1 VTEHSWRIADN
12 GIVLGE
18 VLEISLQRTLPSASS
33 GREPPPSYG
42 RAPLAAD
49 QEVVLAGI
57 GTGEIFWIGFQPL
70 RASTQIA
77 VRVRGE
83 LPQDLDLVSG
93 GPWTPTLSHDPPNY
107 LIVPPVR
114 FVSGLGPENRRL
126 WLEVFLRR
134 GPLAAESWSRSADTG
149 VRVEVLTAS
158 EFTRR
163 TGVPPPP
170 LAESDRYQGR
180 RYP

>member
-1 VTEHSWRIADN
+1 MEHSWRIADN

-18 VLEISLQRTLPSASS
+18 VLEISVQRTLPSASP

-42 RAPLAAD
+42 RAPLAVD

-57 GTGEIFWIGFQPL
+57 GTGEICWIGLQPL
-70 RASTQIA
+70 RASIQIA

-93 GPWTPTLSHDPPNY
+93 GRWTAALVHDPPNY
-107 LIVPPVR
+107 LIVPPAR

-126 WLEVFLRR
+126 WLEVVGLRP
-134 GPLAAESWSRSADTG
+134 GPEAAESWSRSTDTG
-149 VRVEVLTAS
+149 VRVEVLPAS

-163 TGVPPPP
+163 TGVPTPPVV
-170 LAESDRYQGR
+170 
-180 RYP
+180 